1 MLHHARDQTMIL
13 FTSSLQYAEETDLV
27 ISFKNKVM
35 PRHVTDH
42 VLLTESSDDLFMFP
56 IDKPNLKS

>member
-1 MLHHARDQTMIL
+1 MIL

-27 ISFKNKVM
+27 ISSKNKVM